1 MPLSDLGMIYN
12 QVSNWPPISQ
22 AKLNVYIT
30 ISLNENVTLT
40 THLHNPVFNGLT
52 RAEHAARTGERIGAY
67 RNLVEK
73 PE

>member
-1 MPLSDLGMIYN
+1 MIYN
-12 QVSNWPPISQ
+12 QVSNWLPSISQ

-30 ISLNENVTLT
+30 VSLNENVTLT

-52 RAEHAARTGERIGAY
+52 RAEHVARTGERIGAY